1 MELIFGISL
10 AVNGFFVGLWMLGN
24 YLNKKEKKII
34 EREMKKQIEGFTQ
47 QYISGCKD
55 IYNA

>member
-10 AVNGFFVGLWMLGN
+10 SVNGFFIGLWLFGN

-47 QYISGCKD
+47 QYIERYKD